1 MWSAWNEGMDALC
14 TLDSRMVELFV
25 DDTYM
30 GLYELMPAIRPE
42 KELERIGGN
51 PATDVVFRV
60 VHPTN
65 TEEKRPSWTLDC
77 GHTVELRY
85 KPESM
90 STGQA
95 ERLIAVY
102 SLLNEEDTLD
112 DEAFAALAEEVVD
125 IRQVMEYYL
134 FFQACALRSDN
145 VSNNLYIW
153 YVLRDGDYRILLSP
167 WDMDYGLPYTEGFVI
182 EPVNT
187 MHVLLRR
194 MLDLDV
200 GGCRA
205 ILWSLWEEKKET
217 LLSEESIYAWIRGE
231 EEYINA
237 SGAYQREYQRWYGE
251 AYGLDLTHMYENEVE
266 HIGAIEDRLRELW
279 QLEAQEGE

>member
-1 MWSAWNEGMDALC
+1 
-14 TLDSRMVELFV
+14 
-25 DDTYM
+25 
-30 GLYELMPAIRPE
+30 
-42 KELERIGGN
+42 
-51 PATDVVFRV
+51 
-60 VHPTN
+60 
-65 TEEKRPSWTLDC
+65 
-77 GHTVELRY
+77 
-85 KPESM
+85 M